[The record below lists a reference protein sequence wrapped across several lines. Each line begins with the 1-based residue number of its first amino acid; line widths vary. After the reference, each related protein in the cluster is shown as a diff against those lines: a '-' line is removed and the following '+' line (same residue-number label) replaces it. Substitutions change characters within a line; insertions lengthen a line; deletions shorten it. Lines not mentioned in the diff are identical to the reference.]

1 MKKLI
6 LLPAILSLGTLCW
19 AGSAREDATERLENA
34 TNVLHEIMGM
44 PDKGIPEEV
53 LEHAKCVAVVPHM
66 VKGGFIFGGKGGK
79 GVATCRT
86 ANGWSAPAFI
96 TISGGNWGLQIGVE
110 AEDLVMII
118 QNEKG
123 MQKLLS
129 SNFHVGADASAA
141 AGPVGRHAEAGTNW
155 KMDTEILTYSRAKG
169 VFAGLTLE
177 GASIRQDSDS
187 RHAIYGPNVTTRGLL
202 LGKVQAPAAAQPFL
216 SEIRGAKAQAVA
228 QGKAD
233 DKSEAR
239 AEATHK
245 DNVTLTGCLQK
256 GDQEGEFAITARD
269 GTTWEVHS
277 ATVKLDNHLGH
288 TVTVTGPRTHETKA
302 QERAEAKR
310 EGVVQASKKEAYAEL
325 GVTSLKM
332 VSETCK

>member
-1 MKKLI
+1 MKKVMLF
-6 LLPAILSLGTLCW
+6 LAIVSLGTLCW
-19 AGSAREDATERLENA
+19 AGSAREDATDRLENS
-34 TNVLHEIMGM
+34 TKVLHEIMGM

-53 LEHAKCVAVVPHM
+53 LEHAKCVAVIPHM
-66 VKGGFIFGGKGGK
+66 VKGGFVFGGKGGK

-86 ANGWSAPAFI
+86 ADGWSAPAFI

-110 AEDLVMII
+110 AVDLVMII

-187 RHAIYGPNVTTRGLL
+187 RHAIYGRNVTTRALL
-202 LGKVQAPAAAQPFL
+202 LGKVAAPAAAQPFL
-216 SEIRGAKAQAVA
+216 AEIRSAKAQAVA
-228 QGKAD
+228 EGK
-233 DKSEAR
+233 
-239 AEATHK
+239 
-245 DNVTLTGCLQK
+245 
-256 GDQEGEFAITARD
+256 
-269 GTTWEVHS
+269 
-277 ATVKLDNHLGH
+277 
-288 TVTVTGPRTHETKA
+288 
-302 QERAEAKR
+302 AEAKS
-310 EGVVQASKKEAYAEL
+310 EDKKD
-325 GVTSLKM
+325 K
-332 VSETCK
+332 K